1 MPGGATSSSQE
12 GALKQGYIRLLPYM
26 LRFLAGTRKI
36 IRYHDVTPGSQIT
49 WNTAFLA
56 VTGAYKRGG
65 EHHVRHLLDILE
77 TVASTPE
84 KQLSPDARAD
94 RLKLYQDSNDA
105 FRDLL
110 LGKYGR
116 LPLGFPPD
124 WVYQSAFGADYQ
136 KALGARTEASPLDLI
151 EDVDI
156 DRERESLV
164 KLIKRHPTE
173 EELIMYLNHPG
184 DAVKTIEFQKQYG
197 DPNQI
202 PLDVW
207 FEGLERKKEIEFIDK
222 KGKPHKMMILD
233 ITEPRKSGLST
244 VRYLLDSE
252 MINFQVKVREPETME
267 SGSIEMAD
275 PKNKFHVGSPSN
287 GDLWVMY
294 VAAGDYV
301 RQGEELFNVSIM
313 KQEKA
318 VVSPMDGVVRRVL
331 KSADYKQN
339 RKMVAVQEGELLVE
353 LGPAPSLCGKCS
365 KPLPMENILFCPYC
379 GKKVSAAS

>member
-1 MPGGATSSSQE
+1 
-12 GALKQGYIRLLPYM
+12 
-26 LRFLAGTRKI
+26 
-36 IRYHDVTPGSQIT
+36 
-49 WNTAFLA
+49 
-56 VTGAYKRGG
+56 
-65 EHHVRHLLDILE
+65 
-77 TVASTPE
+77 
-84 KQLSPDARAD
+84 
-94 RLKLYQDSNDA
+94 
-105 FRDLL
+105 
-110 LGKYGR
+110 
-116 LPLGFPPD
+116 
-124 WVYQSAFGADYQ
+124 VYQSAFGSDYQ
-136 KALGARTEASPLDLI
+136 KELDARTDASPLELI
-151 EDVDI
+151 DDVDI

-164 KLIKRHPTE
+164 KLIKRYPTE

-184 DAVKTIEFQKQYG
+184 DAVKTIEFQKQFG

-252 MINFQVKVREPETME
+252 MVTYQVKVREPETLE
-267 SGSIEMAD
+267 TGAIEMAD
-275 PKNKFHVGSPSN
+275 PKNKFQIGSPSN

-294 VAAGDYV
+294 VVVGDYV

-318 VVSPMDGVVRRVL
+318 VVSPVDGVVKRVL

-339 RKMVAVQEGELLVE
+339 RKMVPVQEGELLVE
-353 LGPAPSLCGKCS
+353 LAAAPSICGKCG
-365 KPLPMENILFCPYC
+365 KPVPMDNIVFCPYC
-379 GKKVSAAS
+379 GKKAPAAN